1 MLALKLAIKGRRLVV
16 MVDSQSCSSSN
27 PARMLGTGDEEEEEA
42 KAPELV
48 LACWGHHGANSYSEA
63 NICTPKKSPSR
74 SLASCLQW
82 RRRPPLISQLLPS
95 TSLHFL
101 PLPL

>member
-1 MLALKLAIKGRRLVV
+1 
-16 MVDSQSCSSSN
+16 MVDSQSRSSSN
-27 PARMLGTGDEEEEEA
+27 RACTLGTGDEEEEEA
-42 KAPELV
+42 EAPELV
-48 LACWGHHGANSYSEA
+48 LACWGHHGAYSYLEA
-63 NICTPKKSPSR
+63 NICTPKKPPFR
-74 SLASCLQW
+74 SLASYLQW

>member
-1 MLALKLAIKGRRLVV
+1 
-16 MVDSQSCSSSN
+16 MVDSQSHSSN
-27 PARMLGTGDEEEEEA
+27 NRARTLGTGDEEEEEEEA
-42 KAPELV
+42 LELV
-48 LACWGHHGANSYSEA
+48 LACWGHHGVYSYLEA

-82 RRRPPLISQLLPS
+82 QRRPPLISQLLPS

>member
-1 MLALKLAIKGRRLVV
+1 
-16 MVDSQSCSSSN
+16 MVDSQSRSSSN
-27 PARMLGTGDEEEEEA
+27 HAYMLGTSDEEEEEEEA
-42 KAPELV
+42 EVPELV
-48 LACWGHHGANSYSEA
+48 LACRGHHGAYSYPEA

-82 RRRPPLISQLLPS
+82 QRRPPLISQLLPS

-101 PLPL
+101 PLLL